1 MDASFF
7 SLHTYSTGGLI
18 LGAQIERRGIDRSM
32 ERAENERLRRMAQ
45 GKCLENLLIMQEN
58 EWMRRKAQ
66 QLDQEN
72 KALLAELK
80 QRQQQHQGAAGP
92 SGSVVSG
99 SAGSAAAATNLKAKA
114 AGKQQQPK

>member
-1 MDASFF
+1 
-7 SLHTYSTGGLI
+7 
-18 LGAQIERRGIDRSM
+18 M

-80 QRQQQHQGAAGP
+80 QRQQQHQGAGGP
-92 SGSVVSG
+92 SGSVSG
-99 SAGSAAAATNLKAKA
+99 SGSAAATNLKPAKA

>member
-80 QRQQQHQGAAGP
+80 QRQGAAGP